1 MSFVEYIKPELLILV
16 PVLYIIGAMIKDS
29 QTISNRYIPAILG
42 GIGVLL
48 SLLYVIGSTGFS
60 ATGAFTAITQGILI
74 AGTAVYTH
82 EFITQLRKDDEILGE
97 AAPAAAE
104 EDEDE
109 DEPQAAA
116 DEEDGDHVG

>member
-60 ATGAFTAITQGILI
+60 ATGVFTAITQGILI

-82 EFITQLRKDDEILGE
+82 EFITQLRKDDEEILGE
-97 AAPAAAE
+97 AAQE
-104 EDEDE
+104 E
-109 DEPQAAA
+109 EPQAAA
-116 DEEDGDHVG
+116 DEEDDENVG

>member
-60 ATGAFTAITQGILI
+60 ATGIFTAITQGILI

-82 EFITQLRKDDEILGE
+82 EFITQLRKDDEEILGE
-97 AAPAAAE
+97 AAAAAAE
-104 EDEDE
+104 EDE

-116 DEEDGDHVG
+116 DEEDESNGQ

>member
-42 GIGVLL
+42 CIGVLL
-48 SLLYVIGSTGFS
+48 SLLYVIGSTGIS
-60 ATGAFTAITQGILI
+60 ATGIFTAITQGILI

-82 EFITQLRKDDEILGE
+82 EFITQLRKGDEILGE
-97 AAPAAAE
+97 DAE
-104 EDEDE
+104 AKAEGEDN
-109 DEPQAAA
+109 
-116 DEEDGDHVG
+116 VG